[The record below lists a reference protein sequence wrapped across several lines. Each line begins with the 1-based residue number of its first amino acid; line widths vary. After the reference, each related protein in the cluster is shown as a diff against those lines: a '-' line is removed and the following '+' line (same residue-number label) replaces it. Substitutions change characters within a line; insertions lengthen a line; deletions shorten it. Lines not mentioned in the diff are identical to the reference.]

1 MGKSTHH
8 RLIKPYID
16 ACYLKPFLA
25 IHQKPKMDSPPK
37 IPSTVQISIS
47 EPALQGVKQED
58 RVLVRNVI
66 YLMHACKHPER
77 LCVSWN
83 VANTR
88 NGYEVTGFMDSSKD
102 FEVLKEHM
110 DLISLADP
118 LRIQS
123 IALRKTGEVTQILIR
138 ILSKTEP
145 VMMTELEV
153 VTVQK
158 KRRLL

>member
-1 MGKSTHH
+1 
-8 RLIKPYID
+8 
-16 ACYLKPFLA
+16 
-25 IHQKPKMDSPPK
+25 MDSPPK
-37 IPSTVQISIS
+37 IPSTLQISMS

-66 YLMHACKHPER
+66 YVLHACKHPER

-83 VANTR
+83 VSNTR
-88 NGYEVTGFMDSSKD
+88 NGYEVSGFMDSASD
-102 FEVLKEHM
+102 FEILKEHLDM
-110 DLISLADP
+110 IALVDP

-123 IALRKTGEVTQILIR
+123 IAIRKAGETTQILIR

-153 VTVQK
+153 LTVQK

>member
-1 MGKSTHH
+1 
-8 RLIKPYID
+8 
-16 ACYLKPFLA
+16 
-25 IHQKPKMDSPPK
+25 MDSALK
-37 IPSTVQISIS
+37 IPSTAQISLS

-88 NGYEVTGFMDSSKD
+88 NGYEVTGFIDPSKD
-102 FEVLKEHM
+102 FEILKEHLDM
-110 DLISLADP
+110 ISLADP
-118 LRIQS
+118 LRILS
-123 IALRKTGEVTQILIR
+123 IAIRRTGETTQIVIR

-158 KRRLL
+158 KRRLI

>member
-1 MGKSTHH
+1 MKHNSALYRHLLFKTP
-8 RLIKPYID
+8 LPSNTD
-16 ACYLKPFLA
+16 TP
-25 IHQKPKMDSPPK
+25 QMDSPPK
-37 IPSTVQISIS
+37 IPSTLQISMS

-58 RVLVRNVI
+58 RSLVRNVI
-66 YLMHACKHPER
+66 YLLHACKHPER

-88 NGYEVTGFMDSSKD
+88 NGYEVTGFMDSGKD
-102 FEVLKEHM
+102 FEILKEHLDM
-110 DLISLADP
+110 ISLADP

-123 IALRKTGEVTQILIR
+123 IAIRRTGEATQILIR

-145 VMMTELEV
+145 IMMTELEV
-153 VTVQK
+153 LTVQK

>member
-1 MGKSTHH
+1 M
-8 RLIKPYID
+8 
-16 ACYLKPFLA
+16 
-25 IHQKPKMDSPPK
+25 
-37 IPSTVQISIS
+37 S

-66 YLMHACKHPER
+66 YLLHACKHPER

-88 NGYEVTGFMDSSKD
+88 NGYEVTGYMDASKD
-102 FEVLKEHM
+102 FEILKEHL
-110 DLISLADP
+110 DLITLADP
-118 LRIQS
+118 LRIKS
-123 IALRKTGEVTQILIR
+123 IAIRKAGETTQIIIR
-138 ILSKTEP
+138 ILSSTEP

-158 KRRLL
+158 RRRLV

>member
-1 MGKSTHH
+1 M
-8 RLIKPYID
+8 
-16 ACYLKPFLA
+16 A
-25 IHQKPKMDSPPK
+25 
-37 IPSTVQISIS
+37 

-66 YLMHACKHPER
+66 YLLHACKHPER

-88 NGYEVTGFMDSSKD
+88 NGYKVAGYMDSSKD
-102 FEVLKEHM
+102 FEILKEHLDM
-110 DLISLADP
+110 ISLADP

-123 IALRKTGEVTQILIR
+123 IAIRKTGETTQILIR

-153 VTVQK
+153 VTVQM
-158 KRRLL
+158 KRKLLG